1 MHSLHS
7 ASRWAVHCERCRR
20 PIVLPASW
28 YSSIEAESD
37 EHTPPEA
44 ERLPRSVTLR
54 CRSCLRERVYVRS
67 NFFEMKLA
75 AHAAAG

>member
-7 ASRWAVHCERCRR
+7 ASRWAVHCERCRK
-20 PIVLPASW
+20 PIPLPVSW
-28 YSSIEAESD
+28 FSSIGADSEDTSTGEPD
-37 EHTPPEA
+37 H
-44 ERLPRSVTLR
+44 LPRSVTLR

-67 NFFEMKLA
+67 NFFEVELA